1 MKQTLLEEV
10 AHGVSS
16 DLGRLLLG
24 VGSGEESGRAVAV
37 KRKKEIFLKKEFFF
51 SLPSP
56 RTKKIKR
63 TLNRPDR
70 S

>member
-1 MKQTLLEEV
+1 MKQTLLAEV

-51 SLPSP
+51 LSLPQEQ
-56 RTKKIKR
+56 RR
-63 TLNRPDR
+63 
-70 S
+70 